1 MAARRDRLAGF
12 TLIEALIGIVVLSVM
27 FSLLMSAL
35 FAMTKSARG
44 GEDRIQHADSARLV
58 LDFLRRHLEQAT
70 PLTERVERE
79 SYALFSG
86 TREALRFVGQLPAH
100 RGEGGLQYLHLT
112 IEAAAAGHV
121 LVLYHRSAR
130 VETAL
135 SSSTLHD
142 DWQRSVLLE
151 GVDRIRF
158 SYFGSDDDETRPG
171 WSNAWPGAQDS
182 LPALVKIELEFAD
195 RRPWPPLVVAVRTQ
209 TAVGQPHLMRVRTGE
224 AS

>member
-44 GEDRIQHADSARLV
+44 GEHRIQHADSARLV
-58 LDFLRRHLEQAT
+58 MDFLRRHLEQAT

-79 SYALFSG
+79 SYALFFG
-86 TREALRFVGQLPAH
+86 EREAMRFVGHLPAH
-100 RGEGGLQYLHLT
+100 RGGGGLQYLHLT
-112 IEAAAAGHV
+112 VEAAAAGHV

-130 VETAL
+130 VETPL
-135 SSSTLHD
+135 SSSTLPD
-142 DWQRSVLLE
+142 EWQRTVLLE

-158 SYFGSDDDETRPG
+158 SYFGGDDDETRPG
-171 WSNAWPGAQDS
+171 WSDAWPGAQDS
-182 LPALVKIELEFAD
+182 LPALVKVELEYAD
-195 RRPWPPLVVAVRTQ
+195 GRSWPPLVVAVRTQ
-209 TAVGQPHLMRVRTGE
+209 TAVGQPHLVRVRRDE